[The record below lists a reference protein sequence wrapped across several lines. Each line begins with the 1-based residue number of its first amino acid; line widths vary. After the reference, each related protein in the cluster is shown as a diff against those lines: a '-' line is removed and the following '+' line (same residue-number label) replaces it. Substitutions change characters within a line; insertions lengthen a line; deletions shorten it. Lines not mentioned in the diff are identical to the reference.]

1 MDLAEAVPVFVT
13 GEFTGRMT
21 DRTVRVAPLGQPSVD
36 VVLVG
41 VDHRPRCDRLLDQRA
56 DRLLLDVRQHPD
68 HHLPGP
74 LDHPED
80 RRLLLGQ
87 SAPARR
93 PLQAPPAAGAP
104 FFFTASG
111 WPLCPATT

>member
-1 MDLAEAVPVFVT
+1 MA
-13 GEFTGRMT
+13 
-21 DRTVRVAPLGQPSVD
+21 DRQVLVAPLRQPGID

-41 VDHRPRCDRLLDQRA
+41 VDGGPRSDRPPEERADRRLLDVGQHA
-56 DRLLLDVRQHPD
+56 DDDLAA
-68 HHLPGP
+68 P

-87 SAPARR
+87 RPPARG

-104 FFFTASG
+104 FFLTAPG
-111 WPLCPATT
+111 WPSCPATT